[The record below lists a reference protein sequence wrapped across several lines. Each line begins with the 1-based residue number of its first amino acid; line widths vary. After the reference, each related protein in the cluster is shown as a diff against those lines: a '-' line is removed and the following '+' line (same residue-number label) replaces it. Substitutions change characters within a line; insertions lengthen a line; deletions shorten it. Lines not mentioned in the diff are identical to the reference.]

1 MSNKLELPLTLGLQ
15 KTGLPLI
22 VTSGKLKNLCF
33 LIDTGATHN
42 SLFNFVY
49 EHFKDEFK
57 LLDTTCR
64 IMGIEGHYKE
74 TPIIEA
80 TLNFEGVDYTSTFSV
95 LNAIDAIAQVQE
107 ETGVQIH
114 GVLGIEFL
122 IENKWIIDFKKL
134 IVLCNETGK

>member
-1 MSNKLELPLTLGLQ
+1 MEFPLTFGLQ

-42 SLFNFVY
+42 VLFTYVY
-49 EHFKDEFK
+49 EHFKSEFK
-57 LLDTTCR
+57 LLSEKQN
-64 IMGIEGHYKE
+64 IMGIEGHCKE

-80 TLNFEGVDYTSTFSV
+80 TFDFEGSEYTSTFSV
-95 LNAIDAIAQVQE
+95 FDATETIAQVQE

-114 GVLGIEFL
+114 GVLGVEFL
-122 IENKWIIDFKKL
+122 IENKWIIDFDKL
-134 IVLCNETGK
+134 IIKS

>member
-1 MSNKLELPLTLGLQ
+1 MKFSLALGLQ

-42 SLFNFVY
+42 VLFTYVY
-49 EHFKDEFK
+49 EHFKSEFK
-57 LLDTTCR
+57 LLSEKQN
-64 IMGIEGHYKE
+64 IMGIEGHCKE

-80 TLNFEGVDYTSTFSV
+80 TFDFEGSEYTSTFSV
-95 LNAIDAIAQVQE
+95 FDATEAIAQVQQ

-114 GVLGIEFL
+114 GILSTDFL
-122 IENKWIIDFKKL
+122 IQNKWIINFDKL
-134 IVLCNETGK
+134 IISTNDLE

>member
-1 MSNKLELPLTLGLQ
+1 MEFPLTLGLQ

-42 SLFNFVY
+42 VLFTYVY
-49 EHFKDEFK
+49 EHFRSEFK
-57 LLDTTCR
+57 LLSEKQN
-64 IMGIEGHYKE
+64 IMGIEGHCKE

-80 TLNFEGVDYTSTFSV
+80 TFDFEGSEYTSTFSV
-95 LNAIDAIAQVQE
+95 FDATEAIAQVQQ

-114 GVLGIEFL
+114 GILSTDFL
-122 IENKWIIDFKKL
+122 IQNKWIINFDKL
-134 IVLCNETGK
+134 IISTNGLE